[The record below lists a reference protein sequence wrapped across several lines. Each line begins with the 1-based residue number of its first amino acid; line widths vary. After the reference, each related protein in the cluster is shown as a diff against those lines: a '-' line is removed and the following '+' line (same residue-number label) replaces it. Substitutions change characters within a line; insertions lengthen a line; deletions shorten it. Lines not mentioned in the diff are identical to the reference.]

1 LKRKKSSLVSLK
13 KQLKNFKVRVVWD
26 ADLID
31 FSKKKFGSIPIA
43 EKSVRIEDAARVPI
57 IETKN
62 ESRRLFFVSRDSFV
76 STRSASFGAPDRARS
91 TIPQTPK
98 LITKLGGHRREK
110 KTRRDTHEACLMH
123 VLSVSLSV

>member
-1 LKRKKSSLVSLK
+1 MTFVCEKKKKFVSFVK
-13 KQLKNFKVRVVWD
+13 KTVEKIFKVRVVWE
-26 ADLID
+26 ADFID

-43 EKSVRIEDAARVPI
+43 EKSARIKDAARVPI

-98 LITKLGGHRREK
+98 
-110 KTRRDTHEACLMH
+110 
-123 VLSVSLSV
+123 

>member
-1 LKRKKSSLVSLK
+1 MKNFLRFASFGKQILSTFQKKSS
-13 KQLKNFKVRVVWD
+13 D
-26 ADLID
+26 P
-31 FSKKKFGSIPIA
+31 PIA
-43 EKSVRIEDAARVPI
+43 ENSARIEDAARVPI

>member
-1 LKRKKSSLVSLK
+1 MTFVFEKKKKFVSFVK

-43 EKSVRIEDAARVPI
+43 EKSARIEDAARVPI

-76 STRSASFGAPDRARS
+76 STRSASFGAPDRAR
-91 TIPQTPK
+91 
-98 LITKLGGHRREK
+98 
-110 KTRRDTHEACLMH
+110 
-123 VLSVSLSV
+123 